1 MNSDY
6 PEGQIQDMQ
15 KTIDDLRDKLKRTS
29 EAWLREEDI
38 WQALDRDRF
47 RFQSALEKIAQ
58 IPHNEDDL
66 DTSTWFEYAD
76 LVTIAR
82 EALANPTD

>member
-6 PEGQIQDMQ
+6 PEGQIQDTQ

-47 RFQSALEKIAQ
+47 KFQAALEKIAQ
-58 IPHNEDDL
+58 IPHNEADL

-82 EALANPTD
+82 EALSNQTD